1 MEHRNRAK
9 CRLCSEVIESLFD
22 EDYQICKCAEIA
34 ITGGKSCYKAMAKNW
49 ENFLRIDDNG
59 TEIQVTV
66 LEKDSDPG
74 IQTKQDK
81 NPIQPLSKEDR
92 IAMLDE
98 EIKMYESLPEPALY
112 QSATQYDLYRFL
124 LIMSSVLRS

>member
-1 MEHRNRAK
+1 
-9 CRLCSEVIESLFD
+9 
-22 EDYQICKCAEIA
+22 
-34 ITGGKSCYKAMAKNW
+34 MAKNW